1 MFLKLLVKQ
10 NSAIGASAPV
20 VDPVVQLIEWIA
32 IRRDSL
38 KNLLLDTVQM
48 DLHPGGKK
56 RYTNKQRSN
65 FLLLSIE
72 ESQNK
77 SINH

>member
-32 IRRDSL
+32 IRMDLWKSL
-38 KNLLLDTVQM
+38 QLDTVQT
-48 DLHPGGKK
+48 DPHPEEGK
-56 RYTNKQRSN
+56 RGDTVRRVGIKQT
-65 FLLLSIE
+65 
-72 ESQNK
+72 QN
-77 SINH
+77 